1 MNRKQLKRL
10 LTRHRE
16 DYIIYN
22 CINWAIDT
30 LEPYDWDVKSEKR
43 TFEEYIEELKL
54 LKIKYKTRFFL
65 RTLKKLRD

>member
-16 DYIIYN
+16 EYIIYN

-30 LEPYDWDVKSEKR
+30 LEPYDWDEKAEKR

-54 LKIKYKTRFFL
+54 LKIKYRTNFRL
-65 RTLKKLRD
+65 RVLKKIKN

>member
-16 DYIIYN
+16 NYIIYN

-30 LEPYDWDVKSEKR
+30 LEPYDWDEKAEKR

-54 LKIKYKTRFFL
+54 LKIKYRTNFHL
-65 RTLKKLRD
+65 RVLKKIKN